1 MLVKFSEEDKQV
13 GFIVNDKKEEE
24 VEKIDASDLIGEI
37 SRVRLSED
45 DLAILEKHLLYP
57 PKPNEEL
64 VKANEEYEK
73 LQMASLKDE
82 VTLSDE
88 EIMERA
94 RQIELKKIHERMEKI
109 KKIQDEIRGY
119 EDETEDP
126 VGALAN
132 SEYRLEEK
140 DETIDDD
147 IKFSDDFIDE
157 AIAEFNRD
165 SLEEMIDDGWD
176 VGVETIDIETEKT
189 DEPVYQTES
198 KELDKMMDIVNDA
211 IDEKKK

>member
-176 VGVETIDIETEKT
+176 VGVEPIDIETEKT